1 MINFEVDSNIEENY
15 INLYDIEED
24 IHGNSMFDNNGSDD
38 FYDDDNE
45 ENFASDNINLF
56 FEPTINKEDSTKA
69 ESFSTEKTSNSTD
82 VKGEKEKEKGN
93 KIFEITKEPKKI
105 KDSEEIKELK
115 EIKLLGQKRESENHT
130 KFAFDNLVRKIKSK
144 LVSAILIILNKS
156 LQKEEK
162 KEIKTPL
169 KETQKQKKGDIKSEC
184 FLKPEQSIML
194 DTKVKY
200 NLDLLKM
207 TLREIFS
214 KNVSEKVKNYSKE
227 HQLDYNK
234 NFIEKIKDD
243 ERKEK
248 TNAIL
253 DMTFLQCM
261 EHYRGSKRYDVLSGL
276 EIEYEKDI
284 EQMSDDVEYMEN
296 FIEHLK
302 YFEVLYANKKS
313 RNSKKKKMNKE
324 EN

>member
-1 MINFEVDSNIEENY
+1 MIFFGEEESIEEKFIDIFSLDEELNGNY
-15 INLYDIEED
+15 TDGEK
-24 IHGNSMFDNNGSDD
+24 
-38 FYDDDNE
+38 FYGDDNQ
-45 ENFASDNINLF
+45 ENFASDNINIF
-56 FEPTINKEDSTKA
+56 FEHTINKECSTKA
-69 ESFSTEKTSNSTD
+69 EAFSTEKTSNSTD
-82 VKGEKEKEKGN
+82 VKDEKEKEN

-115 EIKLLGQKRESENHT
+115 EFKLLGQKRESENHT

-162 KEIKTPL
+162 TEIKTTL

-276 EIEYEKDI
+276 ESEYEKDI

-302 YFEVLYANKKS
+302 YFEALYANKKS
-313 RNSKKKKMNKE
+313 RKKKKKKTNEE

>member
-1 MINFEVDSNIEENY
+1 MIFFGEGESTEEKFIDIYSLDEGLNGNY
-15 INLYDIEED
+15 TD
-24 IHGNSMFDNNGSDD
+24 GDN
-38 FYDDDNE
+38 FYDDDNQ

-69 ESFSTEKTSNSTD
+69 EAFSTEKTSNSTD
-82 VKGEKEKEKGN
+82 VKGEKEKEN

-105 KDSEEIKELK
+105 KDLEEIKELK
-115 EIKLLGQKRESENHT
+115 EFKLLGQKRESENHT

-162 KEIKTPL
+162 TEIKTPL

-234 NFIEKIKDD
+234 NFIDKIKDD
-243 ERKEK
+243 KRKEK

-313 RNSKKKKMNKE
+313 RNSKKKKTNEE

>member
-38 FYDDDNE
+38 FYDDNQ
-45 ENFASDNINLF
+45 ENFASDNINIF

-69 ESFSTEKTSNSTD
+69 EAFSTEKTSNSTD
-82 VKGEKEKEKGN
+82 VKDEKEKEKEN

-115 EIKLLGQKRESENHT
+115 EFKLLGQKRESENHT

-162 KEIKTPL
+162 TEIKTPL
-169 KETQKQKKGDIKSEC
+169 KETKKQKKGDIKSEC

-302 YFEVLYANKKS
+302 NFEVLYANKKS
-313 RNSKKKKMNKE
+313 RNSKKKKTIEE

>member
-1 MINFEVDSNIEENY
+1 
-15 INLYDIEED
+15 
-24 IHGNSMFDNNGSDD
+24 MFDNNGSDD

-45 ENFASDNINLF
+45 ENFASDNINIF

-69 ESFSTEKTSNSTD
+69 EAFSTEKTSNSTD
-82 VKGEKEKEKGN
+82 VKDEKEKEKEN

-105 KDSEEIKELK
+105 KDLEEIKELK
-115 EIKLLGQKRESENHT
+115 EFKLLGQKRESENHT

-169 KETQKQKKGDIKSEC
+169 KKTQKQKKGDIKSEC

-313 RNSKKKKMNKE
+313 RNSKKKKTNEE

>member
-1 MINFEVDSNIEENY
+1 MIFFGEEESIEKKFIDIYSLDEGLNGNY
-15 INLYDIEED
+15 TDGEK
-24 IHGNSMFDNNGSDD
+24 
-38 FYDDDNE
+38 FYDDGNE
-45 ENFASDNINLF
+45 ENFASDNINIF

-69 ESFSTEKTSNSTD
+69 EAFSTEKTSNSTD
-82 VKGEKEKEKGN
+82 VKGEKEKEKEN
-93 KIFEITKEPKKI
+93 KIFEITKEPKKN
-105 KDSEEIKELK
+105 KDLEEIKELK
-115 EIKLLGQKRESENHT
+115 EFKLLGQKRESENHT

-162 KEIKTPL
+162 TEIKTTL

>member
-38 FYDDDNE
+38 FYDDNQ
-45 ENFASDNINLF
+45 ENFASDNINIF

-69 ESFSTEKTSNSTD
+69 EAFSTEKTSNSTD
-82 VKGEKEKEKGN
+82 VKGEKEKEKEN

-105 KDSEEIKELK
+105 KDLEEIKELK
-115 EIKLLGQKRESENHT
+115 EFKLLGQKRESENHT

-162 KEIKTPL
+162 TEIKTTL

>member
-1 MINFEVDSNIEENY
+1 MINFEVNSNIEENY

-38 FYDDDNE
+38 FYGDDNQ
-45 ENFASDNINLF
+45 ENFASDNINIF
-56 FEPTINKEDSTKA
+56 FEPTINKEYSTKA
-69 ESFSTEKTSNSTD
+69 EAFSTEKTSNSTD
-82 VKGEKEKEKGN
+82 VKGEKEKEKEN

-115 EIKLLGQKRESENHT
+115 EFKLLGQKRESENHT

-162 KEIKTPL
+162 TEIKTTL

-261 EHYRGSKRYDVLSGL
+261 EHYRGSKRYGVLSGL
-276 EIEYEKDI
+276 ESEYEKDI

>member
-1 MINFEVDSNIEENY
+1 MINFEVYSNNY
-15 INLYDIEED
+15 INLYDVVED

-38 FYDDDNE
+38 FYDDNQ
-45 ENFASDNINLF
+45 ENFASDNINIF

-69 ESFSTEKTSNSTD
+69 EAFSTEKTSNSTD
-82 VKGEKEKEKGN
+82 VKGEKEKEKEN

-105 KDSEEIKELK
+105 KDLEEIKELK
-115 EIKLLGQKRESENHT
+115 EFKLLGQKRESENHT

-162 KEIKTPL
+162 TEIKTTL
-169 KETQKQKKGDIKSEC
+169 KETKKQKKGDIKSEC

>member
-1 MINFEVDSNIEENY
+1 MINFEVDSNNY

-38 FYDDDNE
+38 FYGDDNQ

-56 FEPTINKEDSTKA
+56 FEPTINKEYSTKA
-69 ESFSTEKTSNSTD
+69 EAFSTEKTSNSTD
-82 VKGEKEKEKGN
+82 VKGEKEKEKEN

-105 KDSEEIKELK
+105 KDLEEIKELK
-115 EIKLLGQKRESENHT
+115 EFKLLGQKRESENHT

-162 KEIKTPL
+162 TEIKTTL

>member
-1 MINFEVDSNIEENY
+1 MIFFGEEESIEKNFIDIYSLDEGLNGNY
-15 INLYDIEED
+15 TDGEK
-24 IHGNSMFDNNGSDD
+24 
-38 FYDDDNE
+38 FYGDYNQ
-45 ENFASDNINLF
+45 ENFASDNINIF
-56 FEPTINKEDSTKA
+56 FEPTINKECSTKA
-69 ESFSTEKTSNSTD
+69 EAFSTEKTSNSTD
-82 VKGEKEKEKGN
+82 VKGEKEKEN

-105 KDSEEIKELK
+105 KDLEEIKEPK
-115 EIKLLGQKRESENHT
+115 EFKLLGQKRESENHT

-162 KEIKTPL
+162 TEIKTPL

-207 TLREIFS
+207 TLREILS

-276 EIEYEKDI
+276 ESEYEKDI

>member
-1 MINFEVDSNIEENY
+1 MIFFGEEESIEEKFIDIFSLDEGLNGNY
-15 INLYDIEED
+15 TDGEK
-24 IHGNSMFDNNGSDD
+24 

-45 ENFASDNINLF
+45 ENFASDNINIF

-69 ESFSTEKTSNSTD
+69 EAFSTEKTSNSTD
-82 VKGEKEKEKGN
+82 VKDEKEKEN

-105 KDSEEIKELK
+105 KDLEEIKELK
-115 EIKLLGQKRESENHT
+115 EFKLLGQKRESENHT

-313 RNSKKKKMNKE
+313 RNSKKKKMNEE

>member
-1 MINFEVDSNIEENY
+1 MIFFGEEESIEEKFIDIFSLDEGLNGNY
-15 INLYDIEED
+15 TDGEK
-24 IHGNSMFDNNGSDD
+24 
-38 FYDDDNE
+38 FYGDDNQ
-45 ENFASDNINLF
+45 ENFASDNINIF

-69 ESFSTEKTSNSTD
+69 EAFSTEKTSNSTD
-82 VKGEKEKEKGN
+82 VKGEKEKEKEN

-105 KDSEEIKELK
+105 KDLEEIKELK
-115 EIKLLGQKRESENHT
+115 EFKLLGQKRESENHT

-162 KEIKTPL
+162 TEIKTPL
-169 KETQKQKKGDIKSEC
+169 KETKKQKKGDIKSEC

-253 DMTFLQCM
+253 DMTFLKCM

-302 YFEVLYANKKS
+302 YFEILYANKKS

>member
-1 MINFEVDSNIEENY
+1 MIFFGEGESTEEKFIDIYSLDEGFNGNNTDGENFYGDYNQ
-15 INLYDIEED
+15 
-24 IHGNSMFDNNGSDD
+24 
-38 FYDDDNE
+38 
-45 ENFASDNINLF
+45 ENFASDNINIF

-69 ESFSTEKTSNSTD
+69 EAFSTEKTLNSTD
-82 VKGEKEKEKGN
+82 VKVEKEKEKEN

-115 EIKLLGQKRESENHT
+115 DFKLLGQKRESENHT

-162 KEIKTPL
+162 TEIKTTL

-313 RNSKKKKMNKE
+313 RNSKKKKMNEE

>member
-38 FYDDDNE
+38 FYGDDNE
-45 ENFASDNINLF
+45 ENFASDNINIF
-56 FEPTINKEDSTKA
+56 FEPTINKEYSTKA
-69 ESFSTEKTSNSTD
+69 EAFSTEKTSNSTD
-82 VKGEKEKEKGN
+82 VKDEKEKEKEN

-115 EIKLLGQKRESENHT
+115 EFKLLGQKRESENHT

-162 KEIKTPL
+162 TEIKTPL

-302 YFEVLYANKKS
+302 YFEILYANKKS
-313 RNSKKKKMNKE
+313 RNSKKKKMNEE

>member
-1 MINFEVDSNIEENY
+1 
-15 INLYDIEED
+15 
-24 IHGNSMFDNNGSDD
+24 
-38 FYDDDNE
+38 
-45 ENFASDNINLF
+45 
-56 FEPTINKEDSTKA
+56 
-69 ESFSTEKTSNSTD
+69 
-82 VKGEKEKEKGN
+82 
-93 KIFEITKEPKKI
+93 
-105 KDSEEIKELK
+105 
-115 EIKLLGQKRESENHT
+115 
-130 KFAFDNLVRKIKSK
+130 
-144 LVSAILIILNKS
+144 
-156 LQKEEK
+156 
-162 KEIKTPL
+162 
-169 KETQKQKKGDIKSEC
+169 
-184 FLKPEQSIML
+184 ML

>member
-1 MINFEVDSNIEENY
+1 MIFFGEEESIEEKFIDIFSLDEGLNGNY
-15 INLYDIEED
+15 TDGEK
-24 IHGNSMFDNNGSDD
+24 
-38 FYDDDNE
+38 FYGDDNQ
-45 ENFASDNINLF
+45 ENFASDNINIF

-69 ESFSTEKTSNSTD
+69 EAFSTEKTSNSTD
-82 VKGEKEKEKGN
+82 VKDEKEKEN

-105 KDSEEIKELK
+105 KDLEEIKELK
-115 EIKLLGQKRESENHT
+115 EFKLLGQKRESENHT

-162 KEIKTPL
+162 TEIKTPL

-276 EIEYEKDI
+276 ESEYEKDI

>member
-38 FYDDDNE
+38 FYGDDNQ
-45 ENFASDNINLF
+45 ENFASDNINIF

-69 ESFSTEKTSNSTD
+69 EAFSTEKTSNSTD
-82 VKGEKEKEKGN
+82 VKGEKEKEKEN

-105 KDSEEIKELK
+105 KDLEEIKELK
-115 EIKLLGQKRESENHT
+115 DFKLLGQKRESENHT

-162 KEIKTPL
+162 TEIKTTL
-169 KETQKQKKGDIKSEC
+169 KETKKQKKGDIKSEC

-276 EIEYEKDI
+276 ESEYEKDI

>member
-24 IHGNSMFDNNGSDD
+24 IHGNSMLDNNGSDD
-38 FYDDDNE
+38 FYGDDNQ
-45 ENFASDNINLF
+45 ENFASDNINIF
-56 FEPTINKEDSTKA
+56 FEPTINKEYSTKA
-69 ESFSTEKTSNSTD
+69 EAFSTEKTSNSTD
-82 VKGEKEKEKGN
+82 VKGEKEKEN

-115 EIKLLGQKRESENHT
+115 EFKLLGQKRESENHT

-162 KEIKTPL
+162 TEIKTTL

-276 EIEYEKDI
+276 ESEYEKDI

-313 RNSKKKKMNKE
+313 RNSKKKKMNEE

>member
-1 MINFEVDSNIEENY
+1 MIFFGEEESIEKNFIDIYSLDEGLNGNY
-15 INLYDIEED
+15 TDGEK
-24 IHGNSMFDNNGSDD
+24 
-38 FYDDDNE
+38 FYDDYNQ

-69 ESFSTEKTSNSTD
+69 EAFSTEKTSNSTD
-82 VKGEKEKEKGN
+82 VKDEKEKEKEN

-115 EIKLLGQKRESENHT
+115 EFKLLGQKRESENHN

-162 KEIKTPL
+162 TEIKTPL
-169 KETQKQKKGDIKSEC
+169 KETKKQKKGDIKSEC

-302 YFEVLYANKKS
+302 YFEILYANKKS

>member
-1 MINFEVDSNIEENY
+1 MIFFGEGESTEEKFIDIYSLDEGLNGNY
-15 INLYDIEED
+15 TD
-24 IHGNSMFDNNGSDD
+24 GDN
-38 FYDDDNE
+38 FYDDDNQ

-69 ESFSTEKTSNSTD
+69 EAFSTEKTSNSTD
-82 VKGEKEKEKGN
+82 VKGEKEKEN

-105 KDSEEIKELK
+105 KDLEEIKELK
-115 EIKLLGQKRESENHT
+115 EFKLLGQKRESENHT

-162 KEIKTPL
+162 TEIKTPL

-253 DMTFLQCM
+253 NMTFLQCM

-276 EIEYEKDI
+276 ESEYEKDI

>member
-1 MINFEVDSNIEENY
+1 MKD
-15 INLYDIEED
+15 
-24 IHGNSMFDNNGSDD
+24 
-38 FYDDDNE
+38 
-45 ENFASDNINLF
+45 
-56 FEPTINKEDSTKA
+56 
-69 ESFSTEKTSNSTD
+69 EKTFIKKTIHFNHNLKKNFRNKNLISKIKPQIRIRPETNEKKNELKQILDFTISHFTI
-82 VKGEKEKEKGN
+82 KCSFLCNQIEQMKKEFIEQLEFIKEKEKEN

-115 EIKLLGQKRESENHT
+115 DFKLLGQKRESENHT

-162 KEIKTPL
+162 TEIKTPL
-169 KETQKQKKGDIKSEC
+169 KETKKQKKGDIKSEC

>member
-1 MINFEVDSNIEENY
+1 MIFFGEEESIEKKFIDIYSLDEGLNGNY
-15 INLYDIEED
+15 TDGEK
-24 IHGNSMFDNNGSDD
+24 

-45 ENFASDNINLF
+45 ENFASDNINIF

-69 ESFSTEKTSNSTD
+69 EAFSTEKTSNSTD
-82 VKGEKEKEKGN
+82 VKGEKEKEN

-105 KDSEEIKELK
+105 KDLEEIKELK
-115 EIKLLGQKRESENHT
+115 EFKLLGQKRESENHT

-162 KEIKTPL
+162 TEIKTPL

-214 KNVSEKVKNYSKE
+214 KNVSEKVKNYSKK

-276 EIEYEKDI
+276 ESEYEKDI

>member
-1 MINFEVDSNIEENY
+1 MIFFGEEESNIEKFIDIYSLDEGFNGNNTDGEN
-15 INLYDIEED
+15 
-24 IHGNSMFDNNGSDD
+24 
-38 FYDDDNE
+38 FYGDYNQ
-45 ENFASDNINLF
+45 ENFASDNINIF

-69 ESFSTEKTSNSTD
+69 EAFSTEKTSNSTD
-82 VKGEKEKEKGN
+82 VKDEKEKEKEN

-115 EIKLLGQKRESENHT
+115 EFKLLGQKRESENHN

-162 KEIKTPL
+162 TEIKTPL
-169 KETQKQKKGDIKSEC
+169 KETKKQKKGDIKSEC

-261 EHYRGSKRYDVLSGL
+261 EHYRGSKRYNVLSGL